1 MSCNKALRILLVT
14 ALATSNVA
22 PAFAQL
28 RMPATHAPVG
38 GRGVAAPLVAP
49 AFAPNLTLSGAAA
62 APSLTLSAPSA
73 LPTAMPTA
81 AGLTQSAALPTSA
94 ARSATVL
101 VTPAFVASDVRA
113 LPAAQEAAAKGLPAQ
128 YGGAAA
134 RSNVVAQAVG
144 RLFAAPAG
152 PAQMDSKLGSFF
164 DTSRSHAGA
173 LNGVTAP
180 KNTDD
185 DSTEAP
191 EATAKD
197 AADFEANGAEETLD
211 LWVGKA
217 AKNKL
222 YNSQVSAS
230 IRMINNK
237 GSAWFWGKYQKEL
250 PVRVLSGGK
259 MLFVTRI
266 TEAET
271 KKVKDLDLR
280 DLKAYYGASIARLE
294 AGMTE
299 AQLVAKLRVRLLDE
313 MRFKASRNANSPKVI
328 STESEVRV
336 LHYLPYRQAQHLPEN
351 GVEPT
356 PTVRPRNPV
365 TVPESLKALA
375 RMLPRVVLIDLRNMG
390 DKLSFDILE
399 DMGKLEKSGVTF
411 VLLTDK
417 PQESVEKMI
426 EKGVTLQQRDDVVRW
441 KLLSLSN
448 DGNTLYGY
456 SGSFAKLLAS
466 RTFEPH
472 QVAVIRT
479 GAAASALEGT
489 IVEDKA
495 YGLSMKPKKGVTA
508 EALKASLERNI
519 VRFGLPASSFAVTVN
534 EDGTV
539 RVRPGT
545 LEDSMGWL
553 REKLESEQG
562 IYANP
567 EQIVTVTESAAIKN
581 SMPGSIHAAA
591 EMTAT
596 ASADK
601 AETALAAMLGAYRE
615 NRVGDFVASA
625 SSIKAFKQKRFYESG
640 GNGTNI
646 YMLLGHVAHT
656 AFDWAM
662 QVYNKTGQLPPYAE
676 LQAKAHQIWDK
687 ESIEQT
693 VHLMSKARESALG
706 YRDSMDARMQT
717 MYLELQEAVKLYPI
731 SLGTELPN
739 LMVVERY
746 NKAGE
751 ATHRDI
757 FRGLYDLV
765 LARRTDKGL
774 DVMIGD
780 FKTGQTPALQHML
793 KDVQVLLYDFFSRTM
808 WQTLAAPYSVLGVFE
823 PVVRRSLGFIYPRG
837 MQGVSIGEFDRLP
850 FESLMTNMMNG
861 MRKRRGV
868 KTSETIAKE
877 QAKVEREAA
886 KVARAAAKVVRDAA
900 KAEKAKAAAAKAKA
914 KAAAGTKKPTTRK
927 A

>member
-1 MSCNKALRILLVT
+1 VT
-14 ALATSNVA
+14 
-22 PAFAQL
+22 Q
-28 RMPATHAPVG
+28 
-38 GRGVAAPLVAP
+38 AAVP
-49 AFAPNLTLSGAAA
+49 
-62 APSLTLSAPSA
+62 
-73 LPTAMPTA
+73 
-81 AGLTQSAALPTSA
+81 SAALPASA

-101 VTPAFVASDVRA
+101 VTPAFTAADVRA
-113 LPAAQEAAAKGLPAQ
+113 LPAAQEAAAKGLPAA
-128 YGGAAA
+128 YETAAA
-134 RSNVVAQAVG
+134 RSAVVNQAVG
-144 RLFAAPAG
+144 RLFAAPVQPG
-152 PAQMDSKLGSFF
+152 SSQMDGKLGSFF
-164 DTSRSHAGA
+164 DRSRAAGA
-173 LNGVTAP
+173 AVNGVAAP
-180 KNTDD
+180 KNSDD

-197 AADFEANGAEETLD
+197 AADFAANGAEETLD

-250 PVRVLSGGK
+250 PVRVLSAGK

-280 DLKAYYGASIARLE
+280 DLKAYYGASIARME
-294 AGMTE
+294 SGMTE
-299 AQLVAKLRVRLLDE
+299 AALVAKLRVRLLDE

-328 STESEVRV
+328 STDSEVRV

-356 PTVRPRNPV
+356 PSVRPRNPV
-365 TVPESLKALA
+365 TVPERLKALA

-390 DKLSFDILE
+390 DKISFDILE

-411 VLLTDK
+411 VMLTDK
-417 PQESVEKMI
+417 PQEEVEKMI
-426 EKGVTLQQRDDVVRW
+426 ERGVTLQQRDDVVRW
-441 KLLSLSN
+441 KLLTLSN

-466 RTFEPH
+466 RTFDPYQH
-472 QVAVIRT
+472 QILRT
-479 GAAASALEGT
+479 AASAAAPDGVV
-489 IVEDKA
+489 VEDKA
-495 YGLSMKPKKGVTA
+495 YGMTLRPKKGTSA
-508 EALKASLERNI
+508 EALKDSLARQLG
-519 VRFGLPASSFAVTVN
+519 RFGMPADEFAVTIAQV
-534 EDGTV
+534 EGQPAV
-539 RVRPGT
+539 RIRPAT
-545 LEDSMGWL
+545 LENSMGWL
-553 REKLESEQG
+553 QKQLEKEQG
-562 IYANP
+562 LYTNP
-567 EQIVTVTESAAIKN
+567 EQVVTVTESAAIQAA
-581 SMPGSIHAAA
+581 MPGAIHAAK

-596 ASADK
+596 APADK

-646 YMLLGHVAHT
+646 YMLLGHVAHS

-662 QVYNKTGQLPPYAE
+662 QGYNKTGQLPPFEA
-676 LQAKAHQIWDK
+676 LRAKAHEIWDK

-751 ATHRDI
+751 PTHRDI

-765 LARRTDKGL
+765 LARRVEGGL

-808 WQTLAAPYSVLGVFE
+808 WQTLSAPYSVLGVFE

-868 KTSETIAKE
+868 KTPETIARE
-877 QAKVEREAA
+877 QAKVAAEAKKVERAAA
-886 KVARAAAKVVRDAA
+886 KVAREAA
-900 KAEKAKAAAAKAKA
+900 KAEKAKARSAKPSKKA
-914 KAAAGTKKPTTRK
+914 
-927 A
+927 

>member
-1 MSCNKALRILLVT
+1 MSTNKVLRVLL
-14 ALATSNVA
+14 AAAIGLSNAA
-22 PAFAQL
+22 PAFSQL
-28 RMPATHAPVG
+28 RMPHAPMGGRTVVVAPVG
-38 GRGVAAPLVAP
+38 GPLAP
-49 AFAPNLTLSGAAA
+49 AFAPTLSLSGA

-73 LPTAMPTA
+73 LPSASLTTLGA
-81 AGLTQSAALPTSA
+81 ARAVALPASA
-94 ARSATVL
+94 ARSAMVI
-101 VTPAFVASDVRA
+101 VTPAAANVFTAAAPSA
-113 LPAAQEAAAKGLPAQ
+113 LPAAQEAAA
-128 YGGAAA
+128 
-134 RSNVVAQAVG
+134 RSGFVGQAVE
-144 RLFAAPAG
+144 RLFSAPTTRG
-152 PAQMDSKLGSFF
+152 SAQMGVKLGSFF
-164 DTSRSHAGA
+164 DASRANPA
-173 LNGVTAP
+173 AVNGVDA
-180 KNTDD
+180 KNSDD
-185 DSTEAP
+185 DSTAAP
-191 EATAKD
+191 EATAAE
-197 AADFEANGAEETLD
+197 AADFAANGAEETLD

-230 IRMINNK
+230 IRIINNK

-250 PVRVLSGGK
+250 PVRVVSGGK

-280 DLKAYYGASIARLE
+280 DLKAYYGSSIARLE
-294 AGMTE
+294 SGMTE
-299 AQLVAKLRVRLLDE
+299 AALVAKLRARLMDE
-313 MRFKASRNANSPKVI
+313 IRFKASRNVNSPKVI
-328 STESEVRV
+328 STDSEVRV

-356 PTVRPRNPV
+356 AMVRPRNPV

-411 VLLTDK
+411 VMLTDK
-417 PQESVEKMI
+417 PQEDVEKMI
-426 EKGVTLQQRDDVVRW
+426 ERGVTLQQRDDVVRW

-472 QVAVIRT
+472 QQALIRT
-479 GAAASALEGT
+479 GAAAAAPEGVV
-489 IVEDKA
+489 VEDKA
-495 YGLSMKPKKGVTA
+495 YGLTLRPKGGVTA

-519 VRFGLPASSFAVTVN
+519 VRFGLPSTAFAVTVAD
-534 EDGTV
+534 DGTV

-553 REKLESEQG
+553 VKQLEDTQG
-562 IYANP
+562 LYANP
-567 EQIVTVTESAAIKN
+567 EQILTVSDSPAIQAAL
-581 SMPGSIHAAA
+581 PGSIHAAR
-591 EMTAT
+591 EMTGT
-596 ASADK
+596 AAADK
-601 AETALAAMLGAYRE
+601 AETTLAAMLGAYRE
-615 NRVGDFVASA
+615 NRQGDFVASA
-625 SSIKAFKQKRFYESG
+625 SSIKAYKQKRFYESG
-640 GNGTNI
+640 GSGTNI

-662 QVYNKTGQLPPYAE
+662 QSYNKTGVLPPFEA
-676 LQAKAHQIWDK
+676 LRAKAHEIWDK
-687 ESIEQT
+687 ESIEAT

-739 LMVVERY
+739 LMVVERFD
-746 NKAGE
+746 KAGQ

-765 LARRTDKGL
+765 LARRVAGGL

-808 WQTLAAPYSVLGVFE
+808 WETLSVPYSVLAAFE

-868 KTSETIAKE
+868 KTPEVIARET
-877 QAKVEREAA
+877 AKVEKAVKAAERAAVKAA
-886 KVARAAAKVVRDAA
+886 KDTASKKPKAKPAKTATPRAAKPKPAS
-900 KAEKAKAAAAKAKA
+900 KA
-914 KAAAGTKKPTTRK
+914 
-927 A
+927 